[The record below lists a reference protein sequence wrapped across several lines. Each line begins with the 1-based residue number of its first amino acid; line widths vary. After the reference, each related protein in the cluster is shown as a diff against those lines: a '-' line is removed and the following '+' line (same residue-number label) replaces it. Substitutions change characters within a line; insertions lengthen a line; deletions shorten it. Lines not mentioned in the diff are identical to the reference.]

1 MAQLRTLKSDDLEP
15 TAVLFDRYRQFYGQA
30 SDLDAPR
37 TFISER
43 LANGDSYLIGAF
55 EADEEIGFAQLY
67 PSYSSV
73 AMRPKLILNDMYVL
87 EAYRKMGVAQA
98 LLGAA
103 EALARRVGAVSLVLA
118 TQKNNSAAR
127 TLYVKAG
134 WVEECDF
141 VYFNRKTQDG

>member
-1 MAQLRTLKSDDLEP
+1 MAKLRTLKSGDLEP
-15 TAVLFDRYRQFYGQA
+15 TAVLFDRYRQFYGQP
-30 SDLDAPR
+30 SDLDAAR

-55 EADEEIGFAQLY
+55 EADEAIGFTQLY
-67 PSYSSV
+67 PSFSSV

-87 EAYRKMGVAQA
+87 ETCRKRGVAQA

-103 EALARRVGAVSLVLA
+103 EALARRLGAVGLVLA
-118 TQKNNSAAR
+118 TQKDNTAAK

-134 WVEECDF
+134 WVEESDF
-141 VYFNRKTQDG
+141 VYFNRKIQGG